1 MVSVELYRMR
11 VMEWHGRVTGPWVRS
26 TSATTQHI
34 TMADKVKTNNPQG
47 LIDEGNPTLRE
58 MAQNTNPTMQMLAG
72 ILQTQ
77 IRLLQGIAQSGVE
90 AWLKLIHKILDAI
103 SCTYEQR
110 VVFATF
116 FLQGEVDHWWEVKAC
131 LLRTPITRKMF
142 VDAFYE
148 KCFPRS
154 VANQMERQFLDL
166 IQENKTVAEYEDKF
180 NTLSRFAL
188 SLVDTE
194 EKRCR
199 HFLEGLRPFI
209 RDPLE
214 DFRITDCA
222 DLVDRATNKEMRL
235 NESQKRR
242 DRQNQQSRHRGSQNK
257 DGPSFQKNFPPYTLC
272 GRLHRGECY
281 MKIGACFGY
290 GQTSH
295 IVKGCLKRH
304 NNAISTQAEE
314 SPRKKPRVQG
324 RVFAMTKQDAEA
336 SNDVVI
342 GTLSLFSRDAKVLF
356 DSGATHSFM
365 SIAFA
370 CRANRN
376 TEPLGG
382 LICVLKANKMLTKGC
397 EGFLAY
403 LITDNNS
410 EISLGDIQVVKEIS
424 DVFPEKLPDLSSD

>member
-77 IRLLQGIAQSGVE
+77 IRLLQGIAQSGGISQNTKGGGESSIVGDRTIMTLEQFQKLGPLIFRGSTTYPLAVE

-257 DGPSFQKNFPPYTLC
+257 GQNNKGP
-272 GRLHRGECY
+272 
-281 MKIGACFGY
+281 
-290 GQTSH
+290 
-295 IVKGCLKRH
+295 
-304 NNAISTQAEE
+304 
-314 SPRKKPRVQG
+314 
-324 RVFAMTKQDAEA
+324 
-336 SNDVVI
+336 
-342 GTLSLFSRDAKVLF
+342 
-356 DSGATHSFM
+356 
-365 SIAFA
+365 
-370 CRANRN
+370 
-376 TEPLGG
+376 
-382 LICVLKANKMLTKGC
+382 
-397 EGFLAY
+397 
-403 LITDNNS
+403 
-410 EISLGDIQVVKEIS
+410 
-424 DVFPEKLPDLSSD
+424 